1 MKTKDIVAIKV
12 IEIERFAENDG
23 ILGELVESE

>member
-1 MKTKDIVAIKV
+1 MSTKQIVAIKV
-12 IEIERFAENDG
+12 IEIERFGENDG